1 MQQRLNPIVSF
12 PFILCL
18 GLLILNDFYLKTT
31 YHNHVTG
38 KLSDLCGLFI
48 FPIFWSVLLPRYR
61 SAIFI
66 ATALFFVYWK
76 STYSQPFIHFFS
88 ETFFVIERTVDLT
101 DLFVLPVL
109 FAAWISLNK
118 NQQRSEL
125 SLWQKKTNPYIIG
138 AIAIFSFY
146 STSKPRYTQRFDQP
160 QYVLLKSNKLIDII
174 DYEHLQY
181 YRFDSLLVVKI
192 EELDL
197 SKQPIKYDDYNK
209 NDTIKN
215 LDYSVSLMLGN
226 GVQVVKPGT
235 ITYLNIR
242 TPEGVDSVQFNGGRL
257 DGKFIRKKDGRVVIT
272 GLYKKGIEDS
282 VWTFQNNNG
291 KFSSKVTFVN
301 GERTKKQ
308 LFENESVI
316 KTDYVNTRED
326 VARYKLIQIAIL
338 ILLFIVI
345 AFLLIKNYRQ
355 VAEKLQMKKL
365 WKWILCIVL
374 PLVVWCI
381 HFAITLLLG
390 DYYYDIFVVFGT
402 AILTYLITCP
412 LFVIA
417 VFGIQLRKQIDL
429 LWYTLLF
436 ALAFSIWI
444 EIDIYLE
451 LAV

>member
-1 MQQRLNPIVSF
+1 MQKRLSPIISF
-12 PFILCL
+12 PFLLCL

-31 YHNHVTG
+31 YHNLVTG

-48 FPIFWSVLLPRYR
+48 FPIFWSVLLPKYR
-61 SAIFI
+61 SGIFI

-76 STYSQPFIHFFS
+76 STYSQPFIDFFS

-101 DLFVLPVL
+101 DLFALPIL
-109 FAAWISLNK
+109 FAAWFSLNR
-118 NQQRSEL
+118 NQHKTAL
-125 SLWQKKTNPYIIG
+125 TLWQKRINPYIIA

-146 STSKPRYTQRFDQP
+146 STSKARHTQRFDQP
-160 QYVLLKSNKLIDII
+160 QYVLLKTDNLIDTI

-192 EELDL
+192 EEIDL
-197 SKQPIKYDDYNK
+197 SKHPIKYDDYNK
-209 NDTIKN
+209 NAAIKN
-215 LDYSVSLMLGN
+215 LDYSISQMLGN
-226 GVQVVKPGT
+226 GVHLINPGT
-235 ITYLNIR
+235 ITYLNIK
-242 TPEGVDSVQFNGGRL
+242 TPEGVDSVRFNGGRL
-257 DGKFIRKKDGRVVIT
+257 DGKFIRKKNGRIIIA
-272 GLYKKGIEDS
+272 GLYKNGIEDS
-282 VWTFQNNNG
+282 IWAFQNDNG
-291 KFSSKVTFVN
+291 ELSGKVTFVN
-301 GERTKKQ
+301 GERTKIQ
-308 LFENESVI
+308 LFKNNSVI
-316 KTDYVNTRED
+316 KTDHINTRKE
-326 VARYKLIQIAIL
+326 VVRYKLIQIVIL
-338 ILLFIVI
+338 IFLFTGI
-345 AFLLIKNYRQ
+345 AFVLIKNYRQ
-355 VAEKLQMKKL
+355 AAEKLQMKKL

-381 HFAITLLLG
+381 HFAVTLLLG
-390 DYYYDIFVVFGT
+390 NYHYDIFIVYGT

-412 LFVIA
+412 LFFIT

>member
-1 MQQRLNPIVSF
+1 MQKRLSPINSL

-31 YHNHVTG
+31 YHNLLTG
-38 KLSDLCGLFI
+38 KLSDFCGLFI
-48 FPIFWSVLLPRYR
+48 FPVFWSVLLPRYK

-76 STYSQPFIHFFS
+76 SAYSQPFIDFFS
-88 ETFFVIERTVDLT
+88 ETFFAIERTVDLT
-101 DLFVLPVL
+101 DLFALPIL
-109 FAAWISLNK
+109 GAAWISLNRD
-118 NQQRSEL
+118 QQRTEL
-125 SLWQKKTNPYIIG
+125 ALGQKRVHPYIIG
-138 AIAIFSFY
+138 AVAIFSFY
-146 STSKPRYTQRFDQP
+146 STSKPRYTQRFDHP
-160 QYVLLKSNKLIDII
+160 QYVLLKTDKPIDTI

-197 SKQPIKYDDYNK
+197 SKQPLKYDDYNK
-209 NDTIKN
+209 NAAIKN
-215 LDYSVSLMLGN
+215 LDYSVSQMLGN
-226 GVQVVKPGT
+226 GVELVNPDT
-235 ITYLNIR
+235 ITYLNIK
-242 TPEGVDSVQFNGGRL
+242 TSEGVDAVRFNGGRL
-257 DGKFIRKKDGRVVIT
+257 DGKFMRKKDGRVVIA

-282 VWTFQNNNG
+282 IWVFYNDNG

-301 GERTKKQ
+301 GERTKIQ
-308 LFENESVI
+308 HFENESVI
-316 KTDYVNTRED
+316 KTDHVNTRED
-326 VARYKLIQIAIL
+326 VVQYKFIQIAIL
-338 ILLFIVI
+338 ILLFIWTT
-345 AFLLIKNYRQ
+345 FLLLRNYRQ
-355 VAEKLQMKKL
+355 ATEKLQIKKL

-381 HFAITLLLG
+381 HFAIILLLG
-390 DYYYDIFVVFGT
+390 NYHYDIFIVFGT

-412 LFVIA
+412 LFFIA
-417 VFGIQLRKQIDL
+417 VFGIQLRKKVDF

-451 LAV
+451 LGV